1 LQKPN
6 AAIVKIEFEELIIE
20 EAPIDISG
28 FSAPEIDQILLGD
41 DAPALEQEAAISR
54 MWAASE
60 RLTLRAGTTSSAG
73 ARSSI
78 DNRGTRS
85 LRRAVAKPTRWRGPS
100 TDRGDVCSWLSGR
113 SEASAIDRR
122 HVVRNETFYSPMSA
136 VVFRAR
142 SIVRPRKAQLRESG

>member
-85 LRRAVAKPTRWRGPS
+85 LRRRSGEADALARAVNRSRRRLLLAF
-100 TDRGDVCSWLSGR
+100 R
-113 SEASAIDRR
+113 SE
-122 HVVRNETFYSPMSA
+122 
-136 VVFRAR
+136 R
-142 SIVRPRKAQLRESG
+142 SVGD